1 MGEFIRGVILAA
13 ILLLVAVAYLDAFP
27 RSEKPPKQGEQPP
40 ESGDSE
46 SGTTQLSGNTDEE
59 LKDE

>member
-1 MGEFIRGVILAA
+1 VIFAA

-27 RSEKPPKQGEQPP
+27 RSKKHSELE
-40 ESGDSE
+40 DSE
-46 SGTTQLSGNTDEE
+46 SGTAQLSENTDEE